1 MEENKIIKAED
12 YFEPACPFCVDHHK
26 NEPPVRSVPTDR
38 ILSKLDEYLGKDNY
52 SAAERHLLYWLDEAK
67 NGRDNRG
74 MLLLKNELM
83 GLYRK
88 LGRKDDAIGCAES
101 ALEITEIMNITDN
114 IGAATTYLNSAT
126 VYKAFGMAEKA
137 MPLFEKAR
145 CIYESDL
152 KENDERLGGLY
163 NNMGLAL
170 VDLKEFS
177 QADELYKKA
186 LDVMKNVS
194 GSEPEQAITYLNMAS
209 AAEAQFG
216 LENAESKITEYLEK
230 AMELLDGS
238 ISETDGN
245 YAFVCRKCSSVFGY
259 YGYFF
264 YENELERR
272 AKKIYERA

>member
-1 MEENKIIKAED
+1 MDTN
-12 YFEPACPFCVDHHK
+12 
-26 NEPPVRSVPTDR
+26 R
-38 ILSKLDEYLGKDNY
+38 ILSKLDEYLSKDDY
-52 SAAERHLLYWLDEAK
+52 SSAERHLLYWLGEAE
-67 NGRDNRG
+67 NGRDSRG
-74 MLLLKNELM
+74 ILLLKNELM

-88 LGRKDDAIGCAES
+88 LGRKEDAIGCAES
-101 ALEITEIMNITDN
+101 ALEITEKMNIADN
-114 IGAATTYLNSAT
+114 IGAATTYLNAAT
-126 VYKAFGMAEKA
+126 VYKAVGMVEKA

-145 CIYESDL
+145 YIYETNL

-177 QADELYKKA
+177 RANELYKKA
-186 LDVMKNVS
+186 LNVMKNVS
-194 GSEPEQAITYLNMAS
+194 GGEPEQAITYLNMAN
-209 AAEAQFG
+209 AAEAEFG
-216 LENAESKITEYLEK
+216 LENAENIITEYLEK
-230 AMELLDGS
+230 AIELLDGS

-272 AKKIYERA
+272 AKKIYERS